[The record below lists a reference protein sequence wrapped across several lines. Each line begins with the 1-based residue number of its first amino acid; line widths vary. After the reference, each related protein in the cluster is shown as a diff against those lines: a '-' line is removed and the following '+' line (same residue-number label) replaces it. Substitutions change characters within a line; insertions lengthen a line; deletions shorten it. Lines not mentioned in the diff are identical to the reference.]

1 MEVLMTKNIRVK
13 EAAAYIGISKS
24 SLDKLRCFG
33 GGPRFY
39 KLGRS
44 VVYNTADLD
53 EWVAERARTS
63 TWCANDNAPAR
74 NFAA

>member
-1 MEVLMTKNIRVK
+1 MPLKNIRVK
-13 EAAAYIGISKS
+13 EAAAYVGLSKS

-53 EWVAERARTS
+53 AWVVERARTS
-63 TWCANDNAPAR
+63 TWCANDNRVTRAT
-74 NFAA
+74 AA